1 MNIPVLETER
11 LILRGHTLEDFP
23 AFAAMRADPV
33 VMKYLGKGDLLDE
46 EESWLRFQSI
56 AGHWQLKGFG
66 TWAIE
71 ERAINAVI
79 GALGYTDK
87 KRPSS
92 HPASGAPEMGWS
104 LAASAHGKGYAS
116 EALRAALGWGREH
129 FRTGT
134 CRLRDQRRQRSLA
147 PGCRQARFQTV
158 RDGQPPWPRPPRV
171 RTRALVLREAE
182 VVAVGVEEPGE
193 LCPSIR

>member
-11 LILRGHTLEDFP
+11 LILRGHSLEDFP

-46 EESWLRFQSI
+46 EGAWLKFQSI
-56 AGHWQLKGFG
+56 TGHWQLRGFG

-104 LAASAHGKGYAS
+104 IAASAHGKGYAS
-116 EALRAALGWGREH
+116 EALRAALSWGRGH
-129 FRTGT
+129 FGAARVV
-134 CRLRDQRRQRSLA
+134 CVISDDNAASLRVADKHGFKQFATASRHGLGRRV
-147 PGCRQARFQTV
+147 FE
-158 RDGQPPWPRPPRV
+158 RV
-171 RTRALVLREAE
+171 L
-182 VVAVGVEEPGE
+182 
-193 LCPSIR
+193 

>member
-1 MNIPVLETER
+1 MDVPALETER
-11 LILRGHTLEDFP
+11 LILRGHMLADFP

-71 ERAINAVI
+71 ERTSGMVI
-79 GALGYTDK
+79 GSLGYTDK

-104 LAASAHGKGYAS
+104 LAASAHGKGFAS
-116 EALRAALGWGREH
+116 EALRAALAWGRE
-129 FRTGT
+129 FFGPARVAAVISDDNDASL
-134 CRLRDQRRQRSLA
+134 RLAEKHGFKQFATASRYGLGRRVFERML
-147 PGCRQARFQTV
+147 
-158 RDGQPPWPRPPRV
+158 
-171 RTRALVLREAE
+171 
-182 VVAVGVEEPGE
+182 
-193 LCPSIR
+193 

>member
-1 MNIPVLETER
+1 MDVPVVETER
-11 LILRGHTLEDFP
+11 LILRGHTLNDFP

-56 AGHWQLKGFG
+56 AGHWHLKGFG
-66 TWAIE
+66 TWAVE
-71 ERAINAVI
+71 ERASGAVI

-116 EALRAALGWGREH
+116 EALRAALAWGRAH
-129 FRTGT
+129 FGLARVV
-134 CRLRDQRRQRSLA
+134 CVISDNNAASLRVAEKHGFKQFATASRYGLGRRVFERML
-147 PGCRQARFQTV
+147 
-158 RDGQPPWPRPPRV
+158 
-171 RTRALVLREAE
+171 
-182 VVAVGVEEPGE
+182 
-193 LCPSIR
+193 